1 METQTRVNIG
11 FGAVIALIAG
21 FVLIG
26 NIEPTHYC
34 ESRELKMFCARTT
47 AKYCYPVLETRLGS
61 KKCEEGW
68 KEIPFIEEVKEIIQT
83 SVGSNRLHCN
93 NKECKR

>member
-1 METQTRVNIG
+1 METQTKVNIG
-11 FGAVIALIAG
+11 FGAVIVLVAS
-21 FVLIG
+21 FVLVG

-34 ESRELKMFCARTT
+34 ESREIKMYCAKTT

-68 KEIPFIEEVKEIIQT
+68 KEIPFIEQIEVISSGLGKI
-83 SVGSNRLHCN
+83 HCD
-93 NKECKR
+93 NKECRG

>member
-11 FGAVIALIAG
+11 FGAVIALIAS

-68 KEIPFIEEVKEIIQT
+68 KEIPFIEEVKEI
-83 SVGSNRLHCN
+83 GSGKATYHCN
-93 NKECKR
+93 NKGCF